1 MNIFKKLFNTNTN
14 IYLKGDTER
23 RGFFASDEE
32 NGVENTVCIVK
43 PFDEVWRKKG
53 RRECLV
59 LIGY

>member
-1 MNIFKKLFNTNTN
+1 MGDTILWYDTNTQ
-14 IYLKGDTER
+14 LKVDTER

-32 NGVENTVCIVK
+32 NGAENTVCIVK
-43 PFDEVWRKKG
+43 PFDEVWRKKD